1 MRTVYN
7 QNEVTVTIDGVQ
19 IQDFFEGAPIVYTW
33 DGGEV
38 QKTEGTDGP
47 GINIATNQGS
57 TLQLTL
63 RETSRSLT
71 FLQGIRMLQENG
83 GPGVVIVLRTGAE
96 ILLTM
101 LAAFMSR
108 PGQLSTGDKQQGGIE
123 YTFVSADETISGLMV
138 STVGSGTQMG

>member
-7 QNEVTVTIDGVQ
+7 QNEVTVTVDGVQ
-19 IQDFFEGAPIVYTW
+19 IQDFFEGAPLVYSW

-57 TLQLTL
+57 TLRITL

-71 FLQGIRMLQENG
+71 FLQGIRMLQEKG
-83 GPGVVIVLRTGAE
+83 GPGVVVLIRTGAE
-96 ILLTM
+96 ILVTM
-101 LAAFMSR
+101 LAAFLSR
-108 PGQLSTGDKQQGGIE
+108 PGELSTGDKQQGGIE
-123 YTFVSADETISGLMV
+123 YTFTSADESLSGLMI
-138 STVGSGTQMG
+138 SNVGSGTQMG